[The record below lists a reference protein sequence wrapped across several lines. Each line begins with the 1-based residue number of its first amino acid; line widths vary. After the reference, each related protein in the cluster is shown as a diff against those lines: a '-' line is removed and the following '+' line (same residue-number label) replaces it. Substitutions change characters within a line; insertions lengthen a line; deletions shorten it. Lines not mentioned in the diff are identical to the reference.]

1 MDFAFDRI
9 GMFPSSRDVG
19 CFMVES
25 FVPGRASKR
34 IPARMYIMLAGVA
47 ESRMI
52 ENCPLTKR
60 RDCSPGAF
68 PVAAQTGQP
77 AGDLP

>member
-1 MDFAFDRI
+1 
-9 GMFPSSRDVG
+9 
-19 CFMVES
+19 
-25 FVPGRASKR
+25 
-34 IPARMYIMLAGVA
+34 MYIMLAGLG

-60 RDCSPGAF
+60 RDCNLSAILG
-68 PVAAQTGQP
+68 AAQTGQP